1 MYTTLNNILDE
12 YDVGFGETVRFDC
25 PVCGGLNT
33 FSISNIGGSIV
44 WNCYKASCDVSG
56 TRSKAWTIDDL
67 DRMREGQKEKPFVLP
82 EYIVPCNQFVGDWAD
97 SWDLNAIDLGLMWDA
112 KEERAVFLVKD
123 GDKIV
128 DATGRALTKRQP
140 KWKRYGSSS
149 LPYACGSGAVAVVV
163 EDCVSAAVVAEVKN
177 CVGVALLGT
186 SLNDTHKQYL
196 SQFST
201 ILVALDP
208 DAILKSAYHAQQLEL
223 YVDDIHILNLQKD
236 LKYRNPNDIHRL
248 GEMAWN

>member
-1 MYTTLNNILDE
+1 MNITLNNILDE
-12 YDVGFGETVRFDC
+12 YDVAFGETVRFDC
-25 PVCGGLNT
+25 PICKGLNT
-33 FSISNIGGSIV
+33 FSISNTGGNIV

-56 TRSKAWTIDDL
+56 TRHKMWTVDDL
-67 DRMREGQKEKPFVLP
+67 QRIREGQKDKEFVLP
-82 EYIVPCNQFVGDWAD
+82 EYIVPGNQWVGDWAD
-97 SWDLNAIDLGLMWDA
+97 SWGLNAIKLGLMWDA

-123 GDKIV
+123 GNKIV

-149 LPYACGSGAVAVVV
+149 LPYTCGSGNVAVVV
-163 EDCVSAAVVAEVKN
+163 EDCVSAAVAGDAKG

-208 DAILKSAYHAQQLEL
+208 DAIIKSAYHAQQLEL
-223 YVDDIHILNLQKD
+223 YVEDVRILNLTQD
-236 LKYRNPNDIHRL
+236 IKYRNPNDIHRL
-248 GEMAWN
+248 GDI

>member
-1 MYTTLNNILDE
+1 M
-12 YDVGFGETVRFDC
+12 
-25 PVCGGLNT
+25 
-33 FSISNIGGSIV
+33 
-44 WNCYKASCDVSG
+44 
-56 TRSKAWTIDDL
+56 
-67 DRMREGQKEKPFVLP
+67 
-82 EYIVPCNQFVGDWAD
+82 
-97 SWDLNAIDLGLMWDA
+97 
-112 KEERAVFLVKD
+112 FLVKD